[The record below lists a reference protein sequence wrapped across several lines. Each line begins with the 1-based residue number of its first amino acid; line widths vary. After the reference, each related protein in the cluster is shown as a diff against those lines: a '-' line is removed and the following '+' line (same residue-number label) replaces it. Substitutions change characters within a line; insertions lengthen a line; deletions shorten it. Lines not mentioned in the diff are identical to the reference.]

1 MTGALRSLYV
11 RRAAMVSIALAL
23 VMIMLPTIPLEAQ
36 QKPTEPSTG
45 AKPSAEPVYKPPMRG
60 APGGRVGGGTRG
72 TGREAF
78 VLSVL
83 APAHTGLTTSEQ
95 PELFWFISSSSSY
108 PVELTVVDPQKS
120 DPLLELRIEP
130 PVSAGFHKVR
140 LADHGVRLAPGVPY
154 QWYVAVVPDS
164 GRRSKDILAGGSIE
178 RVSPPDGLQARIA
191 KASKSDVPSMYAE
204 AGLWYDAVAALGEL
218 IDGAPTDR
226 ALQNQRSA
234 LLRQVGLP
242 ETKTE

>member
-1 MTGALRSLYV
+1 MSAATLSLALG
-11 RRAAMVSIALAL
+11 RAAMVSIALTL
-23 VMIMLPTIPLEAQ
+23 VMIVMPTVPLEAQ
-36 QKPTEPSTG
+36 QKPVEPSVG
-45 AKPSAEPVYKPPMRG
+45 AKVSPEPLYKPPMRG

-72 TGREAF
+72 TGHEAF

-95 PELFWFISSSSSY
+95 PVLFWFISSPSSY
-108 PVELTVVDPQKS
+108 PVELTVVDPQKTE
-120 DPLLELRIEP
+120 PLLELRIDP

-140 LADHGVRLAPGVPY
+140 LADHGVRLATGTSY

-178 RVSPPDGLQARIA
+178 RVSLPDGLPA
-191 KASKSDVPSMYAE
+191 KLSRASKTDMPSLYAE

-218 IDGAPTDR
+218 IDQTPTDR
-226 ALQNQRSA
+226 ALLDQRSA

>member
-1 MTGALRSLYV
+1 MTAAPLFV

-23 VMIMLPTIPLEAQ
+23 VMILLPAIPLEAQ
-36 QKPTEPSTG
+36 QKPIEPSTS
-45 AKPSAEPVYKPPMRG
+45 AKASTEPVYKPPMRG

-83 APAHTGLTTSEQ
+83 APSHTGLTTSEQ
-95 PELFWFISSSSSY
+95 PELFWFISGPSSY
-108 PVELTVVDPQKS
+108 PVEFTVVDPKKS
-120 DPLLELRIEP
+120 DPLIELRIEP
-130 PVSAGFHKVR
+130 PVTAGFHKVR
-140 LADHGVRLAPGVPY
+140 LADHGVRLAPGVAY

-178 RVSPPDGLQARIA
+178 RVSAPDGLQAKVSSA
-191 KASKSDVPSMYAE
+191 PQSTLPSLYAE

-218 IDGAPTDR
+218 IDRAPTDK
-226 ALQNQRSA
+226 ALLDERSA

>member
-1 MTGALRSLYV
+1 MTAAPLFV

-23 VMIMLPTIPLEAQ
+23 VMSLLPAIPLEAQ

-45 AKPSAEPVYKPPMRG
+45 AKASTEPVYKPPMRG

-83 APAHTGLTTSEQ
+83 APTHTGLTTSEQ
-95 PELFWFISSSSSY
+95 PELFWFISSPSSY
-108 PVELTVVDPQKS
+108 PVELTVVDPQKA

-130 PVSAGFHKVR
+130 PISAGFHKIR
-140 LADHGVRLAPGVPY
+140 LADHGVRLAPGVSY

-164 GRRSKDILAGGSIE
+164 GKRSKDILAGGSIE
-178 RVSPPDGLQARIA
+178 RVSPPDGLQAKVSSA
-191 KASKSDVPSMYAE
+191 PKNTVPSVYAE
-204 AGLWYDAVAALGEL
+204 AGLWYDAVASLGEL
-218 IDGAPTDR
+218 IDRAPTDK
-226 ALQNQRSA
+226 ALLDQRSA

-242 ETKTE
+242 ATKTE

>member
-1 MTGALRSLYV
+1 MTAAPLFV
-11 RRAAMVSIALAL
+11 RRATMFSIALVL
-23 VMIMLPTIPLEAQ
+23 VMILLPTVPLEAQ
-36 QKPTEPSTG
+36 QKPTEPTTGVKAST
-45 AKPSAEPVYKPPMRG
+45 EPVYKPPMRG

-83 APAHTGLTTSEQ
+83 APSHTGLTTSEQ
-95 PELFWFISSSSSY
+95 PELFWFISGPSSY
-108 PVELTVVDPQKS
+108 PVEFTVVDPKKS
-120 DPLLELRIEP
+120 DPLIELRIEP
-130 PVSAGFHKVR
+130 PVTAGFHKVR
-140 LADHGVRLAPGVPY
+140 LADHGVRLAPGVAY

-178 RVSPPDGLQARIA
+178 RVSAPDGLQAKVSSA
-191 KASKSDVPSMYAE
+191 PQSTVPSLYAE
-204 AGLWYDAVAALGEL
+204 AGLWYDAVAALGDL
-218 IDGAPTDR
+218 IDRAPTDK
-226 ALQNQRSA
+226 ALLDERSA